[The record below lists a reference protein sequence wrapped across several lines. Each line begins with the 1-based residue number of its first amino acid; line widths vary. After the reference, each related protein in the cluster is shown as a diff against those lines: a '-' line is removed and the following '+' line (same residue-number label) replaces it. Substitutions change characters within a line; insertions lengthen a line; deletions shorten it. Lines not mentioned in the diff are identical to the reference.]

1 MPVEMLFPTLTF
13 AVFFTVVLVGA
24 WVLHRHLLAWQ
35 LWLLA
40 AGVVFVGWW
49 DRALPGAWLV
59 LIAGTHLAG
68 TVMSRGLT
76 AGLRRTAF
84 WAGIVLAVGILGYF
98 KYADFFI
105 TSARDALGA
114 LGLEPELPLLEV
126 VVPVGLS
133 FVTFQAIAYLVELR
147 QGAVDPLRFHE
158 LALCLCFFPI
168 ALAGPIT
175 RPSELGPQVTRVRD
189 GLHVDTTRALVLI
202 SRGLFKKVVLASFLA
217 THLTDGIFAT
227 PGEYSSAE
235 ILVGLYATAALIYA
249 DFSGY
254 SDMAVGIA
262 LLLGIRVPDNFHRPY
277 TARSPEDFWRR
288 WHLTLTRWFRDFLFT
303 PLVLHRHRAWMAP
316 YGAMVVVWASTGL
329 WHGAAWT
336 FVMWGLL
343 NGAALMAERAW
354 RQHRRATGRHR
365 PPDTVL
371 RTVVTTVLTFHFV
384 CLTWVFFRAESITG
398 AIDVFARLCTAW
410 GPAPEVTPLVML
422 AIAVTVGA
430 QFVPAQ
436 VAHRILVRFADAPL
450 VAQSVAFALFFA
462 VTGALGPEGVA
473 PFLYFRF

>member
-24 WVLHRHLLAWQ
+24 WALHRHLVAWQ
-35 LWLLA
+35 VLLLT
-40 AGVVFVGWW
+40 AGLVFVGWW
-49 DRALPGAWLV
+49 DKALPTAWLV
-59 LIAGTHLAG
+59 LIAGTHLAA
-68 TVMSRGLT
+68 TVMTRGLT
-76 AGLRRTAF
+76 EGLRRSAF
-84 WAGIVLAVGILGYF
+84 WAGIGFAVGILGYF
-98 KYADFFI
+98 KYADFFV
-105 TSARDALGA
+105 TAAQDALGR
-114 LGLEPELPLLEV
+114 LGLAPHLPLVEV
-126 VVPVGLS
+126 AVPLGLS
-133 FVTFQAIAYLVELR
+133 FVTFQAIAYLIELR
-147 QGAVDPLRFHE
+147 QGAIDPLRWRE

-168 ALAGPIT
+168 AMAGPIT
-175 RPSELGPQVTRVRD
+175 RPSELAPQVTRTPD

-202 SRGLFKKVVLASFLA
+202 SRGLFKKLVLASFLA

-254 SDMAVGIA
+254 SDMAIGLA

-303 PLVLHRHRAWMAP
+303 PLVLHSRRAWMAP
-316 YGAMVVVWASTGL
+316 YGAMVIVWAVTGL

-336 FVMWGLL
+336 FVAWGLV

-354 RQHRRATGRHR
+354 RQHRRARGRRR

-371 RTVVTTVLTFHFV
+371 RSVVTTVLTFHFV
-384 CLTWVFFRAESITG
+384 CLTWVLFRAESIGG
-398 AIDVFARLCTAW
+398 ALDVLVRLCTAW
-410 GPAPEVTPLVML
+410 GPAPEVTPLVL
-422 AIAVTVGA
+422 AAIAVTVGA
-430 QFVPAQ
+430 QFVPADL
-436 VAHRILVRFADAPL
+436 AHRALVRFAAAPL
-450 VAQSVAFALFFA
+450 VAQTVAFALFFA

-473 PFLYFRF
+473 PFIYFRF